1 MSEQQRPVLLF
12 PRPTSSDRDK
22 RNPRWTQ
29 VHVPSAP
36 RQVER
41 LTPKFGTLQSAFDAR
56 RIQLQANAPADDP
69 ELVVVFE
76 TVGSVDKFVGAVQKT
91 PGLEWLLEAD
101 EGGLEPDGD
110 FYDQSDRRKILDGRV
125 YLLGSNQ
132 QALAEVI
139 SLWNRYR
146 EDPHVQ
152 LERGLAKWKDV
163 FKHLRDVRFWGIQD
177 RIGQDIREYLE
188 SRLEAGD
195 EAVRFEMEAWCYASH
210 EKCNLAATELAR
222 LVSAIGGRIL
232 SVALIQ
238 DIAYHGFLIE
248 MPAAAVRSLLSATPP
263 ALVMSDRVMLFRPRG
278 QALHVQDGDEVRLP
292 GVDGSVRTSSGT
304 PIVAILDGL
313 PIQNHPLLAGRLS
326 VDDPDGLET
335 NYPARDRVHGTA
347 MTSLVLYGELDGP
360 RVPLNR
366 PIYVRPILRPDPTDV
381 SEPRRELTPNDV
393 LLIDLVHRSVKRM
406 FEGDAGGPAAAP
418 TVKVVNLS
426 VGDLLKPFDTEL
438 SPWARLLDWLSA
450 KYQVLFVVSAGN
462 VPAQLTLPVARGT
475 LATLPV
481 DARQRL
487 AVNALLSESVGRR
500 MLTPAESINAITV
513 GSVHADG
520 STFIQASDRFDLFP
534 GHGISPYSCIG
545 HGFRRA
551 VKPDILMPGGRVLHR
566 EPFAGD
572 PRVTEL
578 QTINTSAA
586 PGHRVATP
594 PDPSGH
600 NNTKYTRGTS
610 NAAALA
616 TRGAAHAHS
625 VIEVLRAES
634 PDRLPDRL
642 DAVLLKALLV
652 HGAEWG
658 DLESQILNARPDV
671 TDWRQ
676 QQSLVTRF
684 VGYGLSD
691 IDRAITCT
699 EQRATLIGVGALN
712 DGEALE
718 FRVPLPPSLNARLV
732 KRRLTIT
739 LAWMSPVNPRHAKY
753 RAARL
758 WVRPPDTEFGV
769 SRMNCDW
776 QRVQRGTV
784 QHEVLEGK
792 SAIPFADGT
801 DLVFKVNCAEDGG
814 KLHAPVPFALCV
826 TLEVGEGVEMPIYQE
841 VQERVSTRV
850 GVVG

>member
-1 MSEQQRPVLLF
+1 MSEQQRPLLLF
-12 PRPTSSDRDK
+12 PRPTSSEREK
-22 RNPRWTQ
+22 RTPGWAQ

-36 RQVER
+36 RQAER

-56 RIQLQANAPADDP
+56 RIQLQAIAPADDP

-76 TVGSVDKFVGAVQKT
+76 TVGSVEKFIGAVQRT

-101 EGGLEPDGD
+101 EAGVESDED
-110 FYDQSDRRKILDGRV
+110 FYDQRDRQKSLDGRI

-132 QALAEVI
+132 QALVEII
-139 SLWNRYR
+139 SLWNRYK
-146 EDPHVQ
+146 EDTHVQ

-177 RIGQDIREYLE
+177 RIGQDIRDYLE
-188 SRLEAGD
+188 SRLETGD
-195 EAVRFEMEAWCYASH
+195 ATIRFEMEAWCYSSP
-210 EKCNLAATELAR
+210 EKNSRAAEELAR
-222 LVSAIGGRIL
+222 LVSEIGGRIL
-232 SVALIQ
+232 SMALIQ
-238 DIAYHGFLIE
+238 DIGYHGFLVE
-248 MPAAAVRSLLSATPP
+248 MSASGVRSLLSQTPP
-263 ALVMSDRVMLFRPRG
+263 ALVLSDRVMLFRPRG
-278 QALHVQDGDEVRLP
+278 QALPVSDEDEFRLP
-292 GVDGSVRTSSGT
+292 GVNGSTRTPSGQ
-304 PIVAILDGL
+304 PVIAILDGL
-313 PIQNHPLLAGRLS
+313 PVQNHPLLAGRLS
-326 VDDPDGLET
+326 IDDPDGWET
-335 NYPARDRVHGTA
+335 DYPARDRVHGTA
-347 MTSLVLYGELDGP
+347 MASLVLYGELDGS
-360 RVPLNR
+360 RLPLSR
-366 PIYVRPILRPDPTDV
+366 PIYLRPIMRPDPSDMRA
-381 SEPRRELTPNDV
+381 PRQESTPDDV

-406 FEGDAGGPAAAP
+406 FDGDAGNPAAAP

-438 SPWARLLDWLSA
+438 SPWARLLDWLSS

-462 VPAQLTLPVARGT
+462 VSAQITLPVSRGT
-475 LATLPV
+475 LSTLSV

-487 AVNALLSESVGRR
+487 AVPALVADSVGRR
-500 MLTPAESINAITV
+500 VLTPGESINAITV
-513 GSVHADG
+513 GAVHADG
-520 STFIQASDRFDLFP
+520 STFVQTSDRFDLFP
-534 GHGISPYSCIG
+534 DHGISPYSCIG

-566 EPFAGD
+566 ERYAGD
-572 PRVTEL
+572 PGTTEL
-578 QTINTSAA
+578 QIVNTSAA
-586 PGHRVATP
+586 PGHRVAAP
-594 PDPSGH
+594 PDSSGQ
-600 NNTKYTRGTS
+600 NTKYARGTS

-616 TRGAAHAHS
+616 TRGAAQAHS
-625 VIEVLRAES
+625 VIEVLRAGS
-634 PDRLPDRL
+634 PDRLPSHL

-658 DLESQILNARPDV
+658 NLEAQIIDARPDV

-676 QQSLVTRF
+676 RQSLVTRF
-684 VGYGLSD
+684 IGYGLSD

-699 EQRATLIGVGALN
+699 EQRATLLGAGELR

-718 FRVPLPPSLNARLV
+718 FRVPIPPSLNAQLV

-758 WVRPPDTEFGV
+758 WVKPPDTDFNV

-784 QHEVLEGK
+784 QHEVLEGE
-792 SAIPFADGT
+792 SAIPFVEGA

-814 KLHAPVPFALCV
+814 KLQALVPFALCV
-826 TLEVGEGVEMPIYQE
+826 TLEVGEGVELPIYQE
-841 VQERVSTRV
+841 VRDRVSTRI
-850 GVVG
+850 GVPG

>member
-1 MSEQQRPVLLF
+1 MSEQQRPLLLF
-12 PRPTSSDRDK
+12 PRPTSSEREK
-22 RNPRWTQ
+22 RTPGWAQ

-36 RQVER
+36 RQAER
-41 LTPKFGTLQSAFDAR
+41 LTPKSGTLQSAFDAR
-56 RIQLQANAPADDP
+56 RIQLQATAPADDP

-76 TVGSVDKFVGAVQKT
+76 TVGSVEKFIGAVQRT

-101 EGGLEPDGD
+101 EAGVEPDDD
-110 FYDQSDRRKILDGRV
+110 FYDQRDRQKNLDGRI

-139 SLWNRYR
+139 SLWNRYK
-146 EDPHVQ
+146 ENTHVQ

-177 RIGQDIREYLE
+177 RIGQDIREYWE
-188 SRLEAGD
+188 SRLETGE
-195 EAVRFEMEAWCYASH
+195 EAIRFEMEAWCYSSP
-210 EKCNLAATELAR
+210 EKNRRAAEDLAR
-222 LVSAIGGRIL
+222 LVREIGGRIL
-232 SVALIQ
+232 STALIQ
-238 DIAYHGFLIE
+238 DIAYHGFLVE
-248 MPAAAVRSLLSATPP
+248 LPASGVRRLLSDTPP

-278 QALHVQDGDEVRLP
+278 QALPALDGDELRLP
-292 GVDGSVRTSSGT
+292 GVDGSTRTPSGE
-304 PIVAILDGL
+304 PVVAVLDGL
-313 PIQNHPLLAGRLS
+313 PVQNHPLLAGRLFI
-326 VDDPDGLET
+326 DDPDGWESD
-335 NYPARDRVHGTA
+335 YPARDRVHGTA
-347 MTSLVLYGELDGP
+347 MASLVVYGELDGS
-360 RVPLNR
+360 RVPLSR
-366 PIYVRPILRPDPTDV
+366 PVYVRPIMRPDPADV
-381 SEPRRELTPNDV
+381 REPRQESTPDDV

-406 FEGDAGGPAAAP
+406 FDGDAGSPAAAP

-438 SPWARLLDWLSA
+438 SPWARLLDWLSS

-462 VPAQLTLPVARGT
+462 VSAQLTLPVPRGT
-475 LATLPV
+475 LSTLSA

-487 AVNALLSESVGRR
+487 TVPALVADSVGRR
-500 MLTPAESINAITV
+500 VLTPGESINAVTV
-513 GSVHADG
+513 GAVHADG
-520 STFIQASDRFDLFP
+520 STFVQTSDRFDLFP
-534 GHGISPYSCIG
+534 DHGISPYSCIG

-551 VKPDILMPGGRVLHR
+551 VKPDILLPGGRVLHR
-566 EPFAGD
+566 ESYTGD
-572 PRVTEL
+572 PAITEL
-578 QTINTSAA
+578 QIINTSAA
-586 PGHRVATP
+586 PGHRVAAP
-594 PDPSGH
+594 PDSSGQ
-600 NNTKYTRGTS
+600 NTKYARGTS
-610 NAAALA
+610 NATALA
-616 TRGAAHAHS
+616 TRGAAQAHT
-625 VIEVLRAES
+625 VIEMLRAGS
-634 PDRLPDRL
+634 PDRLPNRL

-658 DLESQILNARPDV
+658 NLETQIINARPEV

-676 QQSLVTRF
+676 RQSLVTRF

-699 EQRATLIGVGALN
+699 EQRATLLGTGELR

-758 WVRPPDTEFGV
+758 WVKPPDTDFSV

-784 QHEVLEGK
+784 QHEVLEGE
-792 SAIPFADGT
+792 SAIPFVDGA

-814 KLHAPVPFALCV
+814 RLQAPVPFALCV
-826 TLEVGEGVEMPIYQE
+826 TLEVGEGVELPIYQE
-841 VQERVSTRV
+841 VQERVSTRI
-850 GVVG
+850 GVPG